1 MRLHGLLMSS
11 AGLPIAGQPVAI
23 LTAPDNG
30 SNAFT
35 QAGSGDH
42 GPDGTWTATLPSGP
56 SRIIEAAYAGSPTIL
71 PANGYA
77 TVITPAKIEI
87 TRVTPDRT
95 PWGSTVRITGRVLG
109 GYIPASSKLLR
120 LDLGIVG
127 IPGLSKI
134 QGIPNISPDGTFT
147 TTYTFAHYQG
157 VVRFWLQ
164 VSSLAEAD
172 FPFAPAHSR
181 RWIVTVGVSAPPPRS
196 TTTNH
201 HVRHRRARH
210 RHPRVAVN
218 RGLARRPGILGRITT
233 ADWTTDDRSARG
245 AGQEWRWPCHSTP
258 VVRRSA
264 ISSYG
269 IAPLLAK

>member
-1 MRLHGLLMSS
+1 MRASTFGRPVRLHGLLISS
-11 AGLPIAGQPVAI
+11 AGLPLAGQPVAI

-35 QAGSGDH
+35 EAAAVTT
-42 GPDGTWTATLPSGP
+42 GPDGSWTATLPPGP
-56 SRIIEAAYAGSPTIL
+56 SRIIEASYPGSPTIL
-71 PANGYA
+71 PATGSA
-77 TVITPAKIEI
+77 TVITPAKIVL

-134 QGIPNISPDGTFT
+134 QGIPNVAPDGTFT
-147 TTYTFAHYQG
+147 TTYKFARYQG

-172 FPFAPAHSR
+172 FPFSPSHSKR
-181 RWIVTVGVSAPPPRS
+181 VIVTVGVPAP
-196 TTTNH
+196 TTTT

-210 RHPRVAVN
+210 RHRRSADN
-218 RGLARRPGILGRITT
+218 RGLTRRGEQARVHRSGRARRR
-233 ADWTTDDRSARG
+233 
-245 AGQEWRWPCHSTP
+245 
-258 VVRRSA
+258 
-264 ISSYG
+264 
-269 IAPLLAK
+269 

>member
-1 MRLHGLLMSS
+1 MTN
-11 AGLPIAGQPVAI
+11 AGLPLAGQPVAV

-35 QAGSGDH
+35 ETAAVTT
-42 GPDGTWTATLPSGP
+42 GPDGSWTATLPPGP
-56 SRIIEAAYAGSPTIL
+56 SRIIEASYPGSPTIL
-71 PANGYA
+71 PASGYA

-87 TRVTPDRT
+87 TRVTPDRA

-134 QGIPNISPDGTFT
+134 QGIPNVSPDGHFT
-147 TTYTFAHYQG
+147 TTYKFARYQG

-172 FPFAPAHSR
+172 FPFSPSHSR
-181 RWIVTVGVSAPPPRS
+181 RLIVTVGVPAP
-196 TTTNH
+196 TTTTTTT
-201 HVRHRRARH
+201 HVRHRRARYRH
-210 RHPRVAVN
+210 RRSAVH
-218 RGLARRPGILGRITT
+218 RGLARREKQPRVHRSGR
-233 ADWTTDDRSARG
+233 
-245 AGQEWRWPCHSTP
+245 AG
-258 VVRRSA
+258 RR
-264 ISSYG
+264 
-269 IAPLLAK
+269 